1 MSARPTPPRAA
12 SVYFIGA
19 GPGDAGLLTLRGAEL
34 LGRSDVVVHDARV
47 HPDVLARGPAERLAV
62 GEGTLVSRSEQIAE
76 KLVALARGGK
86 VVARVM
92 GGDPYLFASG
102 DEEVAWVSR
111 EGVPFEVVPGI
122 VGSLAA
128 GAYAG
133 LPLSR
138 RADASPSVAL
148 ADARAGLALHD
159 WSLLACAT
167 DAITVFVERADLEEL
182 ARTLVFHGRL
192 PDTPAAVLVD
202 VALPTQRVVT
212 GSLEDIARI
221 AAHVRDTPVRLV
233 VGEVVRRREPLR
245 WFDARPLFGKRVL
258 VTRAREQASSAAA
271 LLRERGA
278 EPIVLP
284 TIELHPPPDPGAVE
298 SAIARLG
305 EYAWVAFTSANGVER
320 AWDAIV
326 RSGRD
331 ARALGGARLA
341 AIGPATASA
350 LLAHGLRA
358 DVTAKE
364 FKGEGLAAEMLGA
377 MGATPGAK
385 VLILRAQEARE
396 VLPDT
401 LRAAGCHVDVVAVYE
416 TRAPSDAAA
425 GLRAL
430 VEGGRLDA
438 VLFTSS
444 STVDNL
450 CDLVGEGVT
459 KLLEPFR
466 IASIGPVTTATAR
479 SRGLRVDVTAAEYTL
494 PGLVRALEA
503 SYA

>member
-1 MSARPTPPRAA
+1 
-12 SVYFIGA
+12 
-19 GPGDAGLLTLRGAEL
+19 
-34 LGRSDVVVHDARV
+34 
-47 HPDVLARGPAERLAV
+47 
-62 GEGTLVSRSEQIAE
+62 
-76 KLVALARGGK
+76 
-86 VVARVM
+86 
-92 GGDPYLFASG
+92 
-102 DEEVAWVSR
+102 
-111 EGVPFEVVPGI
+111 
-122 VGSLAA
+122 
-128 GAYAG
+128 
-133 LPLSR
+133 
-138 RADASPSVAL
+138 
-148 ADARAGLALHD
+148 
-159 WSLLACAT
+159 
-167 DAITVFVERADLEEL
+167 VFVERADLEEL